1 MTVAWV
7 ETGAEEMERRG
18 WIQDSK
24 EEGADCCEAR
34 GKRQGAVLQDL
45 GDAQLGRLCCHF
57 LKGKWWKDSTFRV

>member
-24 EEGADCCEAR
+24 EEHDDCCEVM
-34 GKRQGAVLQDL
+34 GKREGAVLQDL
-45 GDAQLGRLCCHF
+45 
-57 LKGKWWKDSTFRV
+57 